1 MFDELNPAAG
11 AGGDGG
17 VSPAPTDS
25 GVSGP
30 PPDGSVAGS
39 PPAGLNWETAP
50 QQFRDGHQRLQTE
63 YQQTKQ
69 GLDRWNQLG
78 QYDDIQRIHQA
89 YNGLQ
94 SEASQL
100 GQYLGFDPREISDT
114 FRQDP
119 AGTVAVLRQMVKKAQ
134 ETGQPPTA
142 QDVNSLVQRGID
154 QAMRPFKEQQ
164 EARLDKEAET
174 RFDGQLAPYIKTAF
188 PHGLP
193 DSWNQAMEGLAW
205 QLVIDNQDM
214 YNPLR
219 NQGMVNGLKPA
230 FDQAKTT
237 LLKLYTDM
245 QEFEKKRIAGGQ
257 PQAQPPS
264 NGQPKK
270 LQTIDDV
277 LARIADKNI
286 PDDAIFGR

>member
-69 GLDRWNQLG
+69 GLDRWTQLG
-78 QYDDIQRIHQA
+78 NYDDIQRIHQA

-114 FRQDP
+114 FRREP
-119 AGTVAVLRQMVKKAQ
+119 WPCFARW
-134 ETGQPPTA
+134 
-142 QDVNSLVQRGID
+142 SR
-154 QAMRPFKEQQ
+154 RPRKRVSRRHPRTCSRSFNGASIKRCV
-164 EARLDKEAET
+164 RLK
-174 RFDGQLAPYIKTAF
+174 
-188 PHGLP
+188 
-193 DSWNQAMEGLAW
+193 N
-205 QLVIDNQDM
+205 
-214 YNPLR
+214 
-219 NQGMVNGLKPA
+219 
-230 FDQAKTT
+230 
-237 LLKLYTDM
+237 
-245 QEFEKKRIAGGQ
+245 EKKRVSIRKRKPGSMANWPPTSKPLSRMDFLNRGSRRWKAWPGNWSSIAR
-257 PQAQPPS
+257 
-264 NGQPKK
+264 
-270 LQTIDDV
+270 TCTT
-277 LARIADKNI
+277 RC
-286 PDDAIFGR
+286 AIKAW